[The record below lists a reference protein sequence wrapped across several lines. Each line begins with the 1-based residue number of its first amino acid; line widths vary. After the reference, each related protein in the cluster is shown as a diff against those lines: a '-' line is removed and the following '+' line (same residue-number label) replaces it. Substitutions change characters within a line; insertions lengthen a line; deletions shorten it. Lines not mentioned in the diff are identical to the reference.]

1 MGARD
6 RGTDPDQRLTRLAR
20 PRWCLVRS
28 RRSVARPTVCG
39 MGVDYVCEYCGFAGH
54 EPSEDD
60 ADRVQCSQCGE
71 LVVSLPAGSG
81 MVTDWP
87 E

>member
-1 MGARD
+1 MGI
-6 RGTDPDQRLTRLAR
+6 
-20 PRWCLVRS
+20 
-28 RRSVARPTVCG
+28 
-39 MGVDYVCEYCGFAGH
+39 DYVCEYCGFAGH

-71 LVVSLPAGSG
+71 LVIPLRPGSG
-81 MVTDWP
+81 LVTDWP